1 MDPMESCSVRNESGR
16 WPSDGTAAGFAVR
29 VDFDFAMTKT
39 VAHHFKNV
47 LKMQANGRP
56 VMD

>member
-1 MDPMESCSVRNESGR
+1 MESCSVRNEAGR

-29 VDFDFAMTKT
+29 VDFDFAMMKT

-47 LKMQANGRP
+47 LKLQANGRP